1 MKQSL
6 SLSMIKQL
14 VPTELDSQ
22 ELQTLYTDYARRH
35 GIAARFFAEQVRHMA
50 GPILQHSEDSGDVG
64 TERPEDLIETSA
76 IIGGFA
82 RLLAEKLLL
91 LDGKDLTNGG
101 EIAIHGERE

>member
-1 MKQSL
+1 
-6 SLSMIKQL
+6 
-14 VPTELDSQ
+14 
-22 ELQTLYTDYARRH
+22 
-35 GIAARFFAEQVRHMA
+35 MA